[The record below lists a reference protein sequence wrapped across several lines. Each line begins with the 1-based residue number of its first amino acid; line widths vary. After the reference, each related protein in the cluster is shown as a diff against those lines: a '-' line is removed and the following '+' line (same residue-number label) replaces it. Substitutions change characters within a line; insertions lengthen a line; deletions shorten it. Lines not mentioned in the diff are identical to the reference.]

1 MTSSLRAQVI
11 AVLEQA
17 GYRNSEDSLPVHG
30 SGGTFSATGGNVGVN
45 VTWRRWDA
53 SEDELGQLRVGIA
66 AALRAPGLEV
76 HELGTRIF
84 VPGSGLEDAGPANW
98 LPGHGRAFC
107 MELARSIP

>member
-1 MTSSLRAQVI
+1 MISPLRAQVI

-17 GYRNSEDSLPVHG
+17 GYRNSEDSLPVHS
-30 SGGTFSATGGNVGVN
+30 SGGTFSATGGSAGVN

-53 SEDELGQLRVGIA
+53 SEDELGELRVSIA
-66 AALRAPGLEV
+66 AALRAAGLEV

-84 VPGSGLEDAGPANW
+84 VSGSGPEDAGPANW

-107 MELARSIP
+107 MQLVRSIL

>member
-1 MTSSLRAQVI
+1 MISPLRAQVI

-30 SGGTFSATGGNVGVN
+30 SGGTFSATGGSAGVN

-53 SEDELGQLRVGIA
+53 SEDELGELRVGIA
-66 AALRAPGLEV
+66 AALRAAGLDV

-84 VPGSGLEDAGPANW
+84 VSSGGLEDAEPAN
-98 LPGHGRAFC
+98 LLLCPDRA
-107 MELARSIP
+107 